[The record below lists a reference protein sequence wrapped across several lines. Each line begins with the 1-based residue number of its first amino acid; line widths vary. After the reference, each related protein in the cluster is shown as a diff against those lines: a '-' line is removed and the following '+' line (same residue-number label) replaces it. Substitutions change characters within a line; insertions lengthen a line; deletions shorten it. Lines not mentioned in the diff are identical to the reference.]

1 MAEKY
6 IFLHSI
12 VKIQNI
18 SESVLGKI
26 AAPGTITD

>member
-18 SESVLGKI
+18 SESVLGEI
-26 AAPGTITD
+26 PAPGIITN